1 MFISNEDTVVLDR
14 TDSMYPCEVHK
25 ITNGEFVVPKYSTV
39 YGYCISGY
47 AQITDSK
54 RLLPGEFCSI
64 NSKYNNGQ
72 VKISVHGVSAFIVK
86 HGYHGQN
93 VFGGP
98 IEPQGRLCY
107 IDHCSDSLL
116 VYPPRCGDPSLSSLH
131 FPPGIVQTF
140 HTHPSFRLGI
150 VAHGRGYAEC
160 KTPEGNVQRPLIP
173 GTVFCMEEQEIHR
186 FVTEDSGLIVI
197 SFHPDGDWGPTDHDH
212 TLLNRTYMPLAGSQ
226 VPANKIAGG

>member
-1 MFISNEDTVVLDR
+1 MFISNDDNVVLDR

-25 ITNGEFVVPKYSTV
+25 ITNGKFTVPKNSTV
-39 YGYCISGY
+39 YGFCISGEMKVSDTKTV
-47 AQITDSK
+47 A
-54 RLLPGEFCSI
+54 PNEFFSI
-64 NSKYNNGQ
+64 NSRYSSNTIIVNG
-72 VKISVHGVSAFIVK
+72 VGFCIVK
-86 HGYHGQN
+86 FGYHGQN

-98 IEPQGRLCY
+98 IEKQGRLCY

-116 VYPPRCGDPSLSSLH
+116 VYPPRMGDPSLSSLH

-150 VAHGRGYAEC
+150 VASGKGYAQSPTY
-160 KTPEGNVQRPLIP
+160 KHDLTVGS
-173 GTVFCMEEQEIHR
+173 VFCMEEQEVHR

-212 TLLNRTYMPLAGSQ
+212 TLLNRTYLTQQSG
-226 VPANKIAGG
+226 K

>member
-1 MFISNEDTVVLDR
+1 MFISNDDNVVLDR

-25 ITNGEFVVPKYSTV
+25 ITNNEFTVPKNSTI
-39 YGYCISGY
+39 YGFCISG
-47 AQITDSK
+47 
-54 RLLPGEFCSI
+54 EM
-64 NSKYNNGQ
+64 
-72 VKISVHGVSAFIVK
+72 KISETKTVAPNEFFSISSRYNCNKITVNGVGFCIIK
-86 HGYHGQN
+86 FGFHGQN

-98 IEPQGRLCY
+98 IEKQGRLCY

-116 VYPPRCGDPSLSSLH
+116 VYPPRMGDPSLSSLH

-150 VAHGRGYAEC
+150 VAHGKGYAES
-160 KTPEGNVQRPLIP
+160 KTYKHDLTP
-173 GTVFCMEEQEIHR
+173 GAVFCMEEQEVHR

-212 TLLNRTYMPLAGSQ
+212 TLLNRTYLPAGSQ
-226 VPANKIAGG
+226 SINLPANQVGS

>member
-1 MFISNEDTVVLDR
+1 MYISNESNIVLDR

-25 ITNGEFVVPKYSTV
+25 ITDGTFQVPKNSTI
-39 YGYCISGY
+39 YGFCISGSM
-47 AQITDSK
+47 TVSDSK
-54 RLLPGEFCSI
+54 TVMPNEFFSI
-64 NSKYNNGQ
+64 SSRYASSTI
-72 VKISVHGVSAFIVK
+72 VVSGVGVCIIK

-116 VYPPRCGDPSLSSLH
+116 VYPPRMGDPSLSSLH

-150 VAHGRGYAEC
+150 VAVGRGYAESRNWNGSTY
-160 KTPEGNVQRPLIP
+160 KHDLTPGA
-173 GTVFCMEEQEIHR
+173 VFCMEEQEVHR
-186 FVTEDSGLIVI
+186 FVTEDSNLIVI

-212 TLLNRTYMPLAGSQ
+212 TLLNRTYMPVMGSQ
-226 VPANKIAGG
+226 VPANKIGG

>member
-1 MFISNEDTVVLDR
+1 MFISNEDNVVLDR

-25 ITNGEFVVPKYSTV
+25 ITNGEFMVPKNSTV
-39 YGYCISGY
+39 YGFCISGGMIVSDTKTV
-47 AQITDSK
+47 A
-54 RLLPGEFCSI
+54 PNEFFSI
-64 NSKYNNGQ
+64 SSRYSSDKIIVNG
-72 VKISVHGVSAFIVK
+72 VGFCIVK
-86 HGYHGQN
+86 FGYHGKN

-98 IEPQGRLCY
+98 IEKQGRLCY

-116 VYPPRCGDPSLSSLH
+116 VYPPRMGDPSLSSLH

-150 VAHGRGYAEC
+150 VASGRGYAQSPTY
-160 KTPEGNVQRPLIP
+160 KHDLTVGA
-173 GTVFCMEEQEIHR
+173 VFCMEEQEVHR

-212 TLLNRTYMPLAGSQ
+212 TLLNRTYLPAGNHA
-226 VPANKIAGG
+226 VNLPANQLT

>member
-1 MFISNEDTVVLDR
+1 MFISNDENVVLDR

-25 ITNGEFVVPKYSTV
+25 ITNGEFIVPKNSTV
-39 YGYCISGY
+39 YGFCISGEMIVSSTKTV
-47 AQITDSK
+47 AQN
-54 RLLPGEFCSI
+54 EFFSI
-64 NSKYNNGQ
+64 SSRYGADKIIVNG
-72 VKISVHGVSAFIVK
+72 VGFCIIKFGF
-86 HGYHGQN
+86 HGQN

-98 IEPQGRLCY
+98 IEKQGRLCY

-116 VYPPRCGDPSLSSLH
+116 VYPPRMGDPSLSSLH

-150 VAHGRGYAEC
+150 VAYGKGYAES
-160 KTPEGNVQRPLIP
+160 KTYKHDLTP
-173 GTVFCMEEQEIHR
+173 GAVFCMEEQEVHR

-212 TLLNRTYMPLAGSQ
+212 TLLNRTYLPAGSQ
-226 VPANKIAGG
+226 AVNIPANR